1 MNLTVY
7 LYAVFLIA
15 VKEIK
20 GLKTNKFLRESS
32 NVDKVCAVNY
42 RVFTKVG
49 VSGTIECATECRETN
64 GCDAIF
70 FSSVNGSC
78 IGCRKLIDLSSALV
92 ASTTN
97 VFYQLVNENLLEW
110 HYGKSR
116 YFLDVSKRMNYSD
129 AKVHCQ
135 LFGAHVVVP
144 DSQDEQNFLIDRLS
158 NTTDVLSSWM

>member
-20 GLKTNKFLRESS
+20 GLKTYKFLSGNA

-49 VSGTIECATECRETN
+49 VSGTIECATECSETN

-78 IGCRKLIDLSSALV
+78 IGCRKLTDLSSALV

-97 VFYQLVNENLLEW
+97 VFYQLRMLFAIFGMISL
-110 HYGKSR
+110 
-116 YFLDVSKRMNYSD
+116 YFVSTMLHNSLDTSTLRQSD
-129 AKVHCQ
+129 
-135 LFGAHVVVP
+135 
-144 DSQDEQNFLIDRLS
+144 
-158 NTTDVLSSWM
+158 W